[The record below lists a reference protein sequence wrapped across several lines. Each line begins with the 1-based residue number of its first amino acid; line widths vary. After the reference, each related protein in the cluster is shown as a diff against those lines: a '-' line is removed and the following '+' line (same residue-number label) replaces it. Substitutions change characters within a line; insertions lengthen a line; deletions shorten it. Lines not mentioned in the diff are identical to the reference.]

1 MAAAGVEPQG
11 PPNIKEFAVH
21 EMVGA

>member
-11 PPNIKEFAVH
+11 GPDIKEFAVH
-21 EMVGA
+21 EMIGA